1 MPQDNLAHARRMR
14 REPTEAE
21 ARLWRHLRA
30 HRFAGFKFK
39 RQQPI
44 DHYIVDLICLSKRL
58 VIEVDGSQHVELRDD
73 DARTAYLERQG
84 FRVIRFW
91 NDDVLA
97 RTELIMDEIWRQ
109 LHV

>member
-1 MPQDNLAHARRMR
+1 MPQNNLAHAKCMR

-39 RQQPI
+39 RQQTI
-44 DHYIVDLICLSKRL
+44 DCYIVDFVCLSKRM
-58 VIEVDGSQHVELRDD
+58 VIEVDGSQHVRSLAD
-73 DARTAYLERQG
+73 DARTVYLERQG

-91 NDDVLA
+91 NDDVQA
-97 RTELIMDEIWRQ
+97 RTELVMDEIWRQ
-109 LHV
+109 LHL